1 MYNKKMPKR
10 KVSLE
15 GAQIKPSLA
24 SLKPDKTK
32 GQAAQKRAVKRIVAT
47 VSKKT
52 TATRIKK
59 ISDSISANTV
69 SKLPSKKTAVKSIP
83 KEASLQKPLIA
94 KARKTT
100 FSPKA
105 KVQATLIPEEDWKL
119 TLPSTMSIRARE
131 KALALLANIIDDFYQ
146 PAQRIAYVSGACFL
160 LLGSYLALSFS
171 GVLPQSGFHTAM
183 LINSAGTTSMT
194 SVTPQGES
202 TSPVFSLLEAIPTEL
217 NGDSRFTF
225 SLTRVKNVTVSVY
238 SLSSGTRRD
247 LAIDELVPGTFRY
260 SIEVGALTSGH
271 FVAKVSADSDSD
283 TSRYSY
289 ELGEFT
295 ISAAAVTSTSTAAS
309 SSETRS
315 SLVSAKERGTKLQ
328 ATSSEPVSEV
338 YSTLHLSA
346 EASLTGN
353 VSIQVSAPKDAHFV
367 EMYVRPLRSINARF
381 LGAAEKKS
389 DKWYYF
395 FNTLNVPNGDYE
407 LFARTRINDVFN
419 ESNSINTRITNIA
432 EFTLP
437 DSATSTE
444 LLKDGES
451 IDDAALPARTF
462 SEGSFVDTSSS
473 SRDTIAAEA
482 DAIFALHKDEL
493 ETRLDR
499 YAVAVQSGDELL
511 KKTALDE
518 LLKLKDSILLAVLND
533 SSRNYLADNVSQE
546 FDSRLEILKK
556 RISTFE
562 ELRRT
567 AGSENT
573 RTDTDRDGISD
584 YDERSLYRT
593 NPDLSD
599 TDNDG
604 FTDGIEIMRGF
615 DPRSPLGETVI
626 NYQLPQNVF
635 GLVKTSELRIDVVNP
650 LLNIISSSESVT
662 QAEIKGAGLPNS
674 YVTLYVMSS
683 PNITTVRTGSDGSF
697 SYTFEKELEDGEHTV
712 YAAITD
718 NAGTIV
724 AMSEPYHF
732 VKKGSDFY
740 ANNALSEGDNNT
752 AALGMLARISMFN
765 IVVGVGILALGI
777 ILILLAVSLRRQP
790 TIKSTQ
796 MSTN

>member
-1 MYNKKMPKR
+1 
-10 KVSLE
+10 
-15 GAQIKPSLA
+15 
-24 SLKPDKTK
+24 
-32 GQAAQKRAVKRIVAT
+32 
-47 VSKKT
+47 
-52 TATRIKK
+52 
-59 ISDSISANTV
+59 
-69 SKLPSKKTAVKSIP
+69 
-83 KEASLQKPLIA
+83 
-94 KARKTT
+94 
-100 FSPKA
+100 
-105 KVQATLIPEEDWKL
+105 
-119 TLPSTMSIRARE
+119 MSIRARE
-131 KALALLANIIDDFYQ
+131 KALALLTNIIDDFYQ

-194 SVTPQGES
+194 SVAPQSES
-202 TSPVFSLLEAIPTEL
+202 TSPVFSLLESIPTEL

-271 FVAKVSADSDSD
+271 FVAKVSADSNSD
-283 TSRYSY
+283 TSRYTY

-295 ISAAAVTSTSTAAS
+295 ISSATVTSTSTATS
-309 SSETRS
+309 SSDTGS
-315 SLVSAKERGTKLQ
+315 SLALSKEQETKSQ

-346 EASLTGN
+346 EAALTGN
-353 VSIQVSAPKDAHFV
+353 ASIQVSAPEDARFV

-381 LGAAEKKS
+381 LGSAEKKS
-389 DKWYYF
+389 GKWYYF

-419 ESNSINTRITNIA
+419 ESNSVNTRITNIA

-451 IDDAALPARTF
+451 IDEAALPARTF
-462 SEGSFVDTSSS
+462 SEGSFVDASSS
-473 SRDTIAAEA
+473 ASRDTVAAEA
-482 DAIFALHKDEL
+482 DEIFALHKDEL
-493 ETRLDR
+493 GTRLDR

-546 FDSRLEILKK
+546 FDNRLEILKR

-635 GLVKTSELRIDVVNP
+635 GLVKTNELRIDVVNP
-650 LLNIISSSESVT
+650 LLNIVSNSESVT

-724 AMSEPYHF
+724 AMSDPYHF

-790 TIKSTQ
+790 TIKKYT
-796 MSTN
+796 